1 MEADPSR
8 HKQMKK
14 LTRETALLDVRDIS
28 VKFNGMRILQDLS
41 LSILEKEIVTL
52 IGPNGAGKT
61 STLSTILGILRP
73 EKGSILF
80 HGKEIS
86 GLPPESIVPMGISII
101 PEGRRIFS
109 SLTTVENLKLGAV
122 NQWDR
127 KRMRKRI
134 EELLTFFPALQRR
147 ATQMGGTLS
156 GGEQQMLAVA
166 RGFMSNPTLLLLD
179 EPSMGLAP
187 LIIEDIFSI
196 LGKINETGTTLLL
209 VEQNARLALD
219 IAVRGYVLIAGEVI
233 KSGNREDLIRDEF
246 VQKAYLGRGN

>member
-1 MEADPSR
+1 MGPDPST
-8 HKQMKK
+8 HEMMKK
-14 LTRETALLDVRDIS
+14 LTSAILLLDIKNIS
-28 VKFNGMRILQDLS
+28 VKLNGMSILHDLS

-61 STLSTILGILRP
+61 STLRTILGILRP
-73 EKGSILF
+73 EKGSIQF
-80 HGKEIS
+80 QGQEIS
-86 GLPPESIVPMGISII
+86 GLSPESIVPMGISII

-109 SLTTVENLKLGAV
+109 SLTLLENLKLGAV

-127 KRMRKRI
+127 KRMKKRI
-134 EELLTFFPALQRR
+134 EELLAVFPALERR

-166 RGFMSNPTLLLLD
+166 RGLMSNPTLLLLD

-187 LIIEDIFSI
+187 LIIEDIFSM
-196 LGKINETGTTLLL
+196 LVKINETGTTILL

-246 VQKAYLGRGN
+246 VQKAYLGR